1 MTGERGWGKQLP
13 TREDLYL
20 RRLCLETITT
30 PKKGPRV
37 ISQNVIN
44 CMLHIRRANKTGSA
58 FTIERGGKQY
68 LVTARHVVEGIASGE
83 SIFIVHEKQWQTVD
97 INVVG
102 VGEGEVDVAV
112 LAGQQQLSPTP
123 SLEPDATMFFY
134 GQQAYFLGFPFGW
147 DSGGERSNNG
157 RPIPFAKA
165 GIISAFLSEDAP
177 AVQKIYLDAHANEGF
192 SGGPVVFPRLDKQKE
207 LRVVGVVVG
216 YPKSFQPVVDDNGN
230 TVAHAQE
237 NPGLV
242 LAINISHV
250 VALIDANPIGFAL
263 PGQTSGSA

>member
-1 MTGERGWGKQLP
+1 M
-13 TREDLYL
+13 
-20 RRLCLETITT
+20 ITN
-30 PKKGPRV
+30 
-37 ISQNVIN
+37 NVIN
-44 CMLHIRRANKTGSA
+44 RMLHIRRANKTGSA
-58 FTIERGGKQY
+58 FTIDRGGKQY

-83 SIFIVHEKQWQTVD
+83 SISIVQEKRWTTVD

-123 SLEPDATMFFY
+123 PLEPNAMFTY

-147 DSGGERSNNG
+147 DSGGEHINNG
-157 RPIPFAKA
+157 LPLPFAKT
-165 GIISAFLSEDAP
+165 GIISAFTIGDAP

-192 SGGPVVFPRLDKQKE
+192 SGGPVVFSPLDDQKE
-207 LRVVGVVVG
+207 LRVAGVVVS
-216 YPKSFQPVVDDNGN
+216 YPIRFQPVVDDHGN

-250 VALIDANPIGFAL
+250 VSLIDANPIGFAL
-263 PGQTSGSA
+263 PS

>member
-1 MTGERGWGKQLP
+1 M
-13 TREDLYL
+13 
-20 RRLCLETITT
+20 
-30 PKKGPRV
+30 

-44 CMLHIRRANKTGSA
+44 CMLHIRRAKKTGSA
-58 FTIERGGKQY
+58 FIIERGGKQY
-68 LVTARHVVEGIASGE
+68 LVTARHVVEGIASE
-83 SIFIVHEKQWQTVD
+83 KSIFIAHEKQWQPVD

-177 AVQKIYLDAHANEGF
+177 AVQKIYLDAHVNDGF
-192 SGGPVVFPRLDKQKE
+192 SGGPVVFPRLDKQNE
-207 LRVVGVVVG
+207 LRVGGVVVG
-216 YPKSFQPVVDDNGN
+216 YPTRFQPVVDDNGN

-263 PGQTSGSA
+263 PGQTSG